1 MGKVYK
7 KLYAFVLLLKL
18 FLDFLSYKLYFI
30 MIFNRIQ
37 LNALKQSIQV
47 SIGDLVYL
55 TNVIKA
61 HENVYMFK
69 IIWNIM

>member
-69 IIWNIM
+69 II